1 MNGQEEKLL
10 KRLMRRKIFRFC
22 FFIFLAFV
30 SSGANAEMLKKL
42 EIIGNSRISNET
54 IKVYGEI
61 EINKDYSHDDLNTV
75 IKRLYDTKFFSD
87 ISTSFSNGVLRINVK
102 ENPIIDSI
110 IIEGEEAEKYKKA
123 ILKMLALK
131 EKGSYIESDIKQDVQ
146 TIKNFYKS
154 LGYYTAE
161 VVAHIQELGDD
172 QNIINLI
179 YSIEKRERN
188 KISKIYFIGDKGKAR
203 IKRLRDVITSEESRF
218 WKVLS
223 RNIYLNPDI
232 IELDKR
238 LLKNYFLGLGYYNV
252 EVLSSSV
259 ELKDESNIELTF
271 SINAGQRFRIKKL
284 STDISP
290 VFDKTIFK
298 NLSFEFNKLAG
309 EYYSPFKIQK
319 ILKKID
325 QIIDNK
331 KLQFVQHS
339 VSETLDKD
347 GIDIVFKIFEGRKIQ
362 IERVNIIGNTVTNDT
377 VIRSELLVDEGDPY
391 SDVKIEQSISRLKAR
406 NIFKTVE
413 YKLNDGSSK
422 DLKVMEIKVEEKPTG
437 EIAAGAG
444 VGTEGTSFSFSVK
457 ENNYLGKGLSM
468 DASLNV
474 NEHAIRGGLSMQE
487 PNFRNS
493 GNLVWGGLT
502 NVRTDRPDSGYE
514 NTLTEFNLGTKF
526 EHLTNLYV
534 SPNISLTFDD
544 LTVTDNA
551 SSSMKKQAGNFTEL
565 TFGYGIEKDN
575 RDRSFMPTSGSIASF
590 HQRLPLYA
598 DQASIY
604 NSIYYTKYHLFTEN
618 VIGALKFYGANVI
631 AVEDDVRLSKRLHI
645 PSRRLRGFASHKVG
659 PKDGADHVGGNYA
672 TVLNFEA
679 ALPNLLPEATQT
691 DIAIFMDMGNLWG
704 ADYDSSVND
713 SNGIRSSVGVSSNV
727 YTPIGPLNF
736 VFALPMT
743 KESTDTTQTFKFNLG
758 TSF

>member
-1 MNGQEEKLL
+1 
-10 KRLMRRKIFRFC
+10 MRRKIFRFC
-22 FFIFLAFV
+22 FFVFLAFV
-30 SSGANAEMLKKL
+30 SSSANAEMLKKL
-42 EIIGNSRISNET
+42 EIIGNSRVSNET

-61 EINKDYSHDDLNTV
+61 EINKDYSDDDLNTV

-87 ISTSFSNGVLRINVK
+87 ISTSFSNGVLRINLK

-110 IIEGEEAEKYKKA
+110 IIEGERAKKYEKV
-123 ILKMLALK
+123 ILKMLTLK
-131 EKGSYIESDIKQDVQ
+131 EKGSYIESDINQDVQ
-146 TIKNFYKS
+146 TIRNFYKS
-154 LGYYTAE
+154 IGYYTAE
-161 VVAHIQELGDD
+161 VAANIQKLGDD
-172 QNIINLI
+172 KNIVNLI
-179 YSIEKRERN
+179 YSIDRGVRN

-203 IKRLRDVITSEESRF
+203 SKRLRDVITSEEARF

-259 ELKDESNIELTF
+259 ELKNESNIELTF

-284 STDISP
+284 STDITP
-290 VFDKTIFK
+290 VFDKAIFK
-298 NLSFEFNKLAG
+298 NLSSEFNKFAG
-309 EYYSPFKIQK
+309 EYYSPFKVQK

-347 GIDIVFKIFEGRKIQ
+347 GIDIVFKIFEGRKVQ
-362 IERVNIIGNTVTNDT
+362 IERVNILGNTVTNDS

-391 SDVKIEQSISRLKAR
+391 SDIKVEQSISRLKAR
-406 NIFKTVE
+406 NIFKKVE

-422 DLKVMEIKVEEKPTG
+422 DLKVMDIRVEEKPTG

-444 VGTEGTSFSFSVK
+444 VGTEGTSFSFSLT
-457 ENNYLGKGLSM
+457 ENNYLGRGLNV

-474 NEHAIRGGLSMQE
+474 TEHSIRGGFSMEE

-502 NVRTDRPDSGYE
+502 NIKTDRPDSGYE
-514 NTLTEFNLGTKF
+514 NTLTKFDLGTKF

-534 SPNISLTFDD
+534 SPNINLTFDD
-544 LTVTDNA
+544 LTVTDSA

-565 TFGYGIEKDN
+565 NFGYGIEKDN
-575 RDRSFMPTSGSIASF
+575 RDRPWMPTSGSVVSF
-590 HQRLPLYA
+590 HQRLPLYS
-598 DQASIY
+598 DQASIL
-604 NSIYYTKYHLFTEN
+604 NAIYYTKHHLFTEN
-618 VIGALKFYGANVI
+618 VIGALKFYGANVTAI
-631 AVEDDVRLSKRLHI
+631 EDNVRLSKRLHI
-645 PSRRLRGFASHKVG
+645 PSRRLRGFESHKVG
-659 PKDGADHVGGNYA
+659 PKDGVDYVGGNYA
-672 TVLNFEA
+672 TALNFEA
-679 ALPNLLPEATQT
+679 ALPNLLPESTQT
-691 DIAIFMDMGNLWG
+691 DVAVFMDAGNLWG
-704 ADYDSSVND
+704 VDYDSSVND
-713 SNGIRSSVGVSSNV
+713 SNGIRSSVGINSNI
-727 YTPIGPLNF
+727 YTPIGPLSF
-736 VFALPMT
+736 VYALPIT
-743 KESTDTTQTFKFNLG
+743 KESTDTTQTFLFQIG

>member
-1 MNGQEEKLL
+1 
-10 KRLMRRKIFRFC
+10 MRRKIFKFC
-22 FFIFLAFV
+22 FFVFLAFA
-30 SSGANAEMLKKL
+30 SSSANAEMLKKL

-61 EINKDYSHDDLNTV
+61 EINKDYSDDDLNTV
-75 IKRLYDTKFFSD
+75 IKRLYDTRFFSD

-102 ENPIIDSI
+102 ENPIVDSI
-110 IIEGEEAEKYKKA
+110 IIEGEVTEKYKKV

-131 EKGSYIESDIKQDVQ
+131 EKGSYIESDINQDVQ
-146 TIKNFYKS
+146 IIKNFYKS
-154 LGYYTAE
+154 LGHYTAK
-161 VVAHIQELGDD
+161 VTANIQELGDD
-172 QNIINLI
+172 KNIINLI
-179 YSIEKRERN
+179 YSIEKGARN
-188 KISKIYFIGDKGKAR
+188 KISKVYFIGDKGKAR
-203 IKRLRDVITSEESRF
+203 NKRLRDVITSEESRF

-223 RNIYLNPDI
+223 RNIYLNPDR

-259 ELKDESNIELTF
+259 ELKDESNVELTF

-298 NLSFEFNKLAG
+298 NLSSEFNKFAG
-309 EYYSPFKIQK
+309 AYYSPFKIQK

-325 QIIDNK
+325 EIIDNNR
-331 KLQFVQHS
+331 LQFVQHS

-362 IERVNIIGNTVTNDT
+362 IERVNIVGNTVTNDS

-391 SDVKIEQSISRLKAR
+391 SDVKVEQSISRLKAR

-444 VGTEGTSFSFSVK
+444 VGTEGTSFSFSLK
-457 ENNYLGKGLSM
+457 ENNYLGKGLNV
-468 DASLNV
+468 DASLSMT
-474 NEHAIRGGLSMQE
+474 EHSIRGGLSMKE

-502 NVRTDRPDSGYE
+502 NVKTDRPDSGYE
-514 NTLTEFNLGTKF
+514 NTLTQFDLGTKF
-526 EHLTNLYV
+526 EHLANLYV
-534 SPNISLTFDD
+534 SPGITLAFDELKITGD
-544 LTVTDNA
+544 ANSA
-551 SSSMKKQAGNFTEL
+551 MKKQAGNFTEL

-575 RDRSFMPTSGSIASF
+575 RDRVFMPTSGSIASF
-590 HQRLPLYA
+590 HQGLPLYS

-604 NSIYYTKYHLFTEN
+604 NAIHYSRYHLFTEN
-618 VIGALKFYGANVI
+618 VIGALKFYGANI
-631 AVEDDVRLSKRLHI
+631 TAIEDDVRLNKRLHI
-645 PSRRLRGFASHKVG
+645 PSRRLRGFESHKVG
-659 PKDGADHVGGNYA
+659 PKDGLDYIGGNYA
-672 TVLNFEA
+672 TALNFEA
-679 ALPNLLPEATQT
+679 ALPNLLPESTQT
-691 DIAIFMDMGNLWG
+691 DIAVFMDMGNLWG
-704 ADYDSSVND
+704 VDYNSSIND
-713 SNGIRSSVGVSSNV
+713 SNRIRSSIGVSSNV
-727 YTPIGPLNF
+727 YTAIGPLSF
-736 VFALPMT
+736 VFAQPIT
-743 KESTDTTQTFKFNLG
+743 KESTDTTQTFKFQIG

>member
-1 MNGQEEKLL
+1 MK
-10 KRLMRRKIFRFC
+10 KKIFRFY
-22 FFIFLAFV
+22 FFVFLAFAF
-30 SSGANAEMLKKL
+30 SSANAEVLKKL

-61 EINKDYSHDDLNTV
+61 EINKDYSYDDLNAV
-75 IKRLYDTKFFSD
+75 IKRLYGTNFFSD
-87 ISTSFSNGVLRINVK
+87 ISTNFSSGILRINVE

-110 IIEGEEAEKYKKA
+110 IIEGEAAEKYKK
-123 ILKMLALK
+123 IMLKMLALK
-131 EKGSYIESDIKQDVQ
+131 EKSSYIESDINQDVQ

-161 VVAHIQELGDD
+161 VTANIRKLGDD
-172 QNIINLI
+172 RNVVNLI
-179 YSIEKRERN
+179 YSIEKGARN
-188 KISKIYFIGDKGKAR
+188 KISKIYFIGDKGKVRSKTLKA
-203 IKRLRDVITSEESRF
+203 VVTSGEARF

-223 RNIYLNPDI
+223 RNIYLNPDR

-252 EVLSSSV
+252 EVLSSNV
-259 ELKDESNIELTF
+259 ELKNESTVELTF

-284 STDISP
+284 STNIAP

-298 NLSFEFNKLAG
+298 NLSSEFNKFAG
-309 EYYSPFKIQK
+309 EYYSPFKIK
-319 ILKKID
+319 RILSAID
-325 QIIDNK
+325 EIIDNN

-362 IERVNIIGNTVTNDT
+362 IERVNIVGNTVTNDS
-377 VIRSELLVDEGDPY
+377 VIRSELLIDEGDPY
-391 SDVKIEQSISRLKAR
+391 SDVKVEQSISRLKAR
-406 NIFKTVE
+406 NIFKKVK

-422 DLKVMEIKVEEKPTG
+422 GLKVIEIRVEEKPTG

-444 VGTEGTSFSFSVK
+444 VGTEGASFSFTLK
-457 ENNYLGKGLSM
+457 ENNYLGKGLGIDTSLSM
-468 DASLNV
+468 S
-474 NEHAIRGGLSMQE
+474 EHSIRGGFSITE

-493 GNLVWGGLT
+493 GNLVWGGLNNIKT
-502 NVRTDRPDSGYE
+502 KRVDSGYE
-514 NTLTEFNLGTKF
+514 NTLTQFDLGTKF

-534 SPNISLTFDD
+534 SPNITLAFDE
-544 LTVTDNA
+544 LKVTDNA

-575 RDRSFMPTSGSIASF
+575 RNRSFMPTSGSLVSF
-590 HQRLPLYA
+590 NQGIPLYS

-604 NSIYYTKYHLFTEN
+604 NSFYYNKYHSFTEN

-631 AVEDDVRLSKRLHI
+631 AIEDDVRLSKRLHI
-645 PSRRLRGFASHKVG
+645 PSRRLRGFESHKIG
-659 PKDGADHVGGNYA
+659 PKDGADYVGGNYA
-672 TVLNFEA
+672 TALNFEA

-704 ADYDSSVND
+704 VDYDSSINN

-727 YTPIGPLNF
+727 YTAIGPLSF
-736 VFALPMT
+736 VYALPVT
-743 KESTDTTQTFKFNLG
+743 KQSTDTTQSFKFQIG

>member
-1 MNGQEEKLL
+1 
-10 KRLMRRKIFRFC
+10 MRRKIFRFC
-22 FFIFLAFV
+22 FFVFLAFA
-30 SSGANAEMLKKL
+30 SNSANAEMLKKL

-54 IKVYGEI
+54 IEVYGEI
-61 EINKDYSHDDLNTV
+61 EINKDYSDDDLNTV

-110 IIEGEEAEKYKKA
+110 IIEGEDAKKYKKA
-123 ILKMLALK
+123 ILTMLALK
-131 EKGSYIESDIKQDVQ
+131 EKGSYIESDINQDVQ
-146 TIKNFYKS
+146 TIKDFYKS
-154 LGYYTAE
+154 LGYYTAK
-161 VVAHIQELGDD
+161 VTANIQKLGDD
-172 QNIINLI
+172 RNTINLI
-179 YSIEKRERN
+179 YSIEKGTRN
-188 KISKIYFIGDKGKAR
+188 KISKVYFIGDKGKAR
-203 IKRLRDVITSEESRF
+203 NKRLRDVITSEEARF

-223 RNIYLNPDI
+223 GNIYLNPDR

-259 ELKDESNIELTF
+259 ELKNESNVELTF

-284 STDISP
+284 STNITP

-298 NLSFEFNKLAG
+298 NLSSEFNKFAG

-319 ILKKID
+319 ILGKID
-325 QIIDNK
+325 QIIDNN

-362 IERVNIIGNTVTNDT
+362 IERVNIIGNTVTNDS

-391 SDVKIEQSISRLKAR
+391 SDVKVEQSISRLKAR
-406 NIFKTVE
+406 NIFKKVE

-444 VGTEGTSFSFSVK
+444 IGTEGTSFNFLLK
-457 ENNYLGKGLSM
+457 ENNYLGKGLSL

-474 NEHAIRGGLSMQE
+474 TEHSIRGGLSME
-487 PNFRNS
+487 DPNFRNS
-493 GNLVWGGLT
+493 GNIVWGGLT
-502 NVRTDRPDSGYE
+502 NSKTDRPDSGYE
-514 NTLTEFNLGTKF
+514 NTLTKFDLGTKF
-526 EHLTNLYV
+526 EHLTDLYV
-534 SPNISLTFDD
+534 SPNITLAFDD
-544 LTVTDNA
+544 LKVTDSA

-575 RDRSFMPTSGSIASF
+575 RDRPFMPTSGSLASF
-590 HQRLPLYA
+590 HQGLPLYS

-618 VIGALKFYGANVI
+618 VVGALKFFGANI
-631 AVEDDVRLSKRLHI
+631 TAIEDNVRLNKRLHI
-645 PSRRLRGFASHKVG
+645 PSRRLRGFESHKVG
-659 PKDGADHVGGNYA
+659 PKDGADYVGGNYA
-672 TVLNFEA
+672 TALNFEA
-679 ALPNLLPEATQT
+679 SLPNLLPESTQT
-691 DIAIFMDMGNLWG
+691 DIAIFMDAGNLWG
-704 ADYDSSVND
+704 VDYDSSINN
-713 SNGIRSSVGVSSNV
+713 SNGIRSSVGMTSNV
-727 YTPIGPLNF
+727 YTPIGPLSF

-743 KESTDTTQTFKFNLG
+743 KESTDTTQTFNFQIG

>member
-1 MNGQEEKLL
+1 MG
-10 KRLMRRKIFRFC
+10 RKIFRFC
-22 FFIFLAFV
+22 FFVFLAFA

-61 EINKDYSHDDLNTV
+61 EINKDYSDDDLNTV
-75 IKRLYDTKFFSD
+75 IKRLYDTRFFSD

-102 ENPIIDSI
+102 ENSIIDSI
-110 IIEGEEAEKYKKA
+110 IIEGEKAKKYKKA
-123 ILKMLALK
+123 ILTMLVLK
-131 EKGSYIESDIKQDVQ
+131 EKGSYIESDINQDVQ
-146 TIKNFYKS
+146 IIKNFYKS
-154 LGYYTAE
+154 LGYYTAK
-161 VVAHIQELGDD
+161 VTANIQELGDD
-172 QNIINLI
+172 KNIINLI
-179 YSIEKRERN
+179 YSIEKGVRN
-188 KISKIYFIGDKGKAR
+188 KISKVYFIGDKGKAR
-203 IKRLRDVITSEESRF
+203 NKRLRDIIASEEAKF

-223 RNIYLNPDI
+223 RNIYLNPDR

-259 ELKDESNIELTF
+259 ELKNELNVELTF

-284 STDISP
+284 STDIAP

-298 NLSFEFNKLAG
+298 NLSSEFNKFAG
-309 EYYSPFKIQK
+309 EYYSPFKIKK
-319 ILKKID
+319 ILNKID
-325 QIIDNK
+325 QIIDDS

-362 IERVNIIGNTVTNDT
+362 IERVNIVGNTVTNDS
-377 VIRSELLVDEGDPY
+377 VVRSELLVDEGDPY

-406 NIFKTVE
+406 NIFKEVK

-444 VGTEGTSFSFSVK
+444 VGTEGTSFSFLVK
-457 ENNYLGKGLSM
+457 ENNYLGKGVSI
-468 DASLNV
+468 DASLSLTKHSV
-474 NEHAIRGGLSMQE
+474 RGGFTMEE

-502 NVRTDRPDSGYE
+502 NTKTDRADSGYE
-514 NTLTEFNLGTKF
+514 NSVTQFDLGTKF

-534 SPNISLTFDD
+534 SPSITLSFDE
-544 LTVTDNA
+544 LKTTSGA
-551 SSSMKKQAGNFTEL
+551 SASMKKQAGNFHEL

-575 RDRSFMPTSGSIASF
+575 RDRPFMPTSGSLVSF
-590 HQRLPLYA
+590 HQGLPLYS

-604 NSIYYTKYHLFTEN
+604 NAIYYTKYRLFTEN
-618 VIGALKFYGANVI
+618 VIGALKFYGGNII
-631 AVEDDVRLSKRLHI
+631 AVEDDVRLNKRLHI
-645 PSRRLRGFASHKVG
+645 PSRRLRGFESHKIG
-659 PKDGADHVGGNYA
+659 PKDGADYVGGNYA
-672 TVLNFEA
+672 TAVNFEA
-679 ALPNLLPEATQT
+679 ALPNLLPENTQT
-691 DIAIFMDMGNLWG
+691 DVAVFMDMGNLWG
-704 ADYDSSVND
+704 VDYDSGIND
-713 SNGIRSSVGVSSNV
+713 SSGIRSSVGVTSNV
-727 YTPIGPLNF
+727 YTPIGPLSF

-743 KESTDTTQTFKFNLG
+743 KVSTDTTQTFKFQIG

>member
-1 MNGQEEKLL
+1 
-10 KRLMRRKIFRFC
+10 MRRKIFRFC
-22 FFIFLAFV
+22 FFVFLAFA
-30 SSGANAEMLKKL
+30 SNSANAEMLKKL

-54 IKVYGEI
+54 IEVYGEI
-61 EINKDYSHDDLNTV
+61 EINKDYSDDDLNTV

-110 IIEGEEAEKYKKA
+110 IIEGEDAKKYKKA
-123 ILKMLALK
+123 ILTMLALK
-131 EKGSYIESDIKQDVQ
+131 EKGSYIESDINQDVQ
-146 TIKNFYKS
+146 TIKDLYKS
-154 LGYYTAE
+154 LGYYTAK
-161 VVAHIQELGDD
+161 VTANIQKLGDD
-172 QNIINLI
+172 RNTINLI
-179 YSIEKRERN
+179 YSIEKGTRN
-188 KISKIYFIGDKGKAR
+188 KISKVYFIGDKGKAR
-203 IKRLRDVITSEESRF
+203 NKRLRDVITSEEARF

-223 RNIYLNPDI
+223 GNIYLNPDR

-259 ELKDESNIELTF
+259 ELKNESNVELTF

-284 STDISP
+284 STNITP

-298 NLSFEFNKLAG
+298 NLSSEFNKFAG

-319 ILKKID
+319 ILGKID
-325 QIIDNK
+325 QIIDNN

-362 IERVNIIGNTVTNDT
+362 IERVNIIGNTVTNDS

-391 SDVKIEQSISRLKAR
+391 SDVKVEQSISRLKAR
-406 NIFKTVE
+406 NIFKKVE

-444 VGTEGTSFSFSVK
+444 IGTEGTSFNFLLK
-457 ENNYLGKGLSM
+457 ENNYLGKGLSL

-474 NEHAIRGGLSMQE
+474 TEHSIRGGLSME
-487 PNFRNS
+487 DPNFRNS
-493 GNLVWGGLT
+493 GNIVWGGLT
-502 NVRTDRPDSGYE
+502 NSKTDRPDSGYE
-514 NTLTEFNLGTKF
+514 NTLTKFDLGTKF
-526 EHLTNLYV
+526 EHLTDLYV
-534 SPNISLTFDD
+534 SPNITLAFDD
-544 LTVTDNA
+544 LKVTDSA

-575 RDRSFMPTSGSIASF
+575 RDRPFMPTSGSLASF
-590 HQRLPLYA
+590 HQGLPLYS

-618 VIGALKFYGANVI
+618 VIGALKFYGANI
-631 AVEDDVRLSKRLHI
+631 TAVEDDVRLSKRLHI
-645 PSRRLRGFASHKVG
+645 PYKRLRGFVPHKVG
-659 PKDGADHVGGNYA
+659 PKDGVDYVGGNYA
-672 TVLNFEA
+672 TALNFEA
-679 ALPNLLPEATQT
+679 ALPNLLPESTQT
-691 DIAIFMDMGNLWG
+691 DIAIFMDAGNLWG
-704 ADYDSSVND
+704 VDYDSSINN
-713 SNGIRSSVGVSSNV
+713 SNGIRSSVGMTSNV
-727 YTPIGPLNF
+727 YTPIGPLSF

-743 KESTDTTQTFKFNLG
+743 KESTDTTQTFNFQIG

>member
-1 MNGQEEKLL
+1 
-10 KRLMRRKIFRFC
+10 MRRKIFKL
-22 FFIFLAFV
+22 FFFVFLAFTF
-30 SSGANAEMLKKL
+30 SNANAEILKKL

-61 EINKDYSHDDLNTV
+61 EINKDYSNDDLNTV

-110 IIEGEEAEKYKKA
+110 IIEGESTEKYKKA

-131 EKGSYIESDIKQDVQ
+131 EKSSYIESDINQDVQ

-161 VVAHIQELGDD
+161 VTANIEKLGDD
-172 QNIINLI
+172 RNIINLI
-179 YSIEKRERN
+179 YSLEKGVRN
-188 KISKIYFIGDKGKAR
+188 KISKVYFIGDKGKAR
-203 IKRLRDVITSEESRF
+203 NKRLRDVITSEEARF

-223 RNIYLNPDI
+223 RNIYLNPDR

-259 ELKDESNIELTF
+259 ELKDQSNIELTF
-271 SINAGQRFRIKKL
+271 TINAGQRFRIKKL

-298 NLSFEFNKLAG
+298 NLSSEFNKFAG

-319 ILKKID
+319 ILNRIDEIVDNNKI
-325 QIIDNK
+325 
-331 KLQFVQHS
+331 QFVQHS
-339 VSETLDKD
+339 VSETFDKD
-347 GIDIVFKIFEGRKIQ
+347 GIDIVFKIFEGRKVQ
-362 IERVNIIGNTVTNDT
+362 IERVNIVGNTVTNDS

-391 SDVKIEQSISRLKAR
+391 SDIKVEQSISRLKAK

-413 YKLNDGSSK
+413 YKLSDGSSK
-422 DLKVMEIKVEEKPTG
+422 DLKVMDIKVEEKPTG
-437 EIAAGAG
+437 EIGAGAG
-444 VGTEGTSFSFSVK
+444 MGTEGASFNFSVK
-457 ENNYLGKGLSM
+457 ENNYLGKGLSV
-468 DASLNV
+468 DASLNMT
-474 NEHAIRGGLSMQE
+474 EYSIRGGITMEE

-502 NVRTDRPDSGYE
+502 SVTTDRPDSGYE
-514 NTLTEFNLGTKF
+514 NTLTKFDLGTKF

-534 SPNISLTFDD
+534 SPNITLAFDELKTTSD
-544 LTVTDNA
+544 A
-551 SSSMKKQAGNFTEL
+551 SSSMKRQAGNFIEF

-575 RDRSFMPTSGSIASF
+575 RDRPFMPTSGSLVSF
-590 HQRLPLYA
+590 HQGLPLYS

-604 NSIYYTKYHLFTEN
+604 NGIYYTKYHLFTEN
-618 VIGALKFYGANVI
+618 VIGALKFYGANVF

-645 PSRRLRGFASHKVG
+645 PSRRLRGFEAHKIG
-659 PKDGADHVGGNYA
+659 PKDGADYVGGNYA
-672 TVLNFEA
+672 TALNFEA
-679 ALPNLLPEATQT
+679 ALPNLLPESAQT
-691 DIAIFMDMGNLWG
+691 DIGIFMDMGNLWS
-704 ADYDSSVND
+704 ADYDSSINN
-713 SNGIRSSVGVSSNV
+713 SSGIRSSVGVNSNV
-727 YTPIGPLNF
+727 YTPIGPLSF

-743 KESTDTTQTFKFNLG
+743 KESTDTTQTFRFQIG

>member
-1 MNGQEEKLL
+1 
-10 KRLMRRKIFRFC
+10 MRKKIFRFC
-22 FFIFLAFV
+22 FFVFLAFA
-30 SSGANAEMLKKL
+30 SSGANAEMLKKI

-61 EINKDYSHDDLNTV
+61 AINKDYSDDDLNTV
-75 IKRLYDTKFFSD
+75 IKKLYDTKFFSN

-110 IIEGEEAEKYKKA
+110 IIEGEAAKKYKQA

-131 EKGSYIESDIKQDVQ
+131 EKGSYIESDINQDIHI
-146 TIKNFYKS
+146 IKNFYKS

-161 VVAHIQELGDD
+161 VAANIQELGDD
-172 QNIINLI
+172 KNIVNLI
-179 YSIEKRERN
+179 YSIEKGIRN
-188 KISKIYFIGDKGKAR
+188 KISKVYFIGDKGKAR
-203 IKRLRDVITSEESRF
+203 DKRLRDVITSEVSRF

-259 ELKDESNIELTF
+259 ELQNESNIELTF

-284 STDISP
+284 STDITP
-290 VFDKTIFK
+290 VFDKTIFQ
-298 NLSFEFNKLAG
+298 NLSFEFNKFAG

-319 ILKKID
+319 ILNKID
-325 QIIDNK
+325 QIIDDN

-362 IERVNIIGNTVTNDT
+362 IERINIIGNTVTDDS

-391 SDVKIEQSISRLKAR
+391 SDVKVEQSMSKLKAR
-406 NIFKTVE
+406 NIFKKVE

-457 ENNYLGKGLSM
+457 ENNYLGRGLSV

-474 NEHAIRGGLSMQE
+474 SEHSVNGGLSME
-487 PNFRNS
+487 DPNFRNS
-493 GNLVWGGLT
+493 GNLVWGGFT
-502 NVRTDRPDSGYE
+502 NTKTDRPDSGYK
-514 NTLTEFNLGTKF
+514 NTLTKFNLGTKF
-526 EHLTNLYV
+526 EHLTDLYI
-534 SPNISLTFDD
+534 SPNISLAFDK
-544 LTVTDNA
+544 LKVTDSA
-551 SSSMKKQAGNFTEL
+551 SSSMKKQAGNFHEL
-565 TFGYGIEKDN
+565 NFGYGIEKDN
-575 RDRSFMPTSGSIASF
+575 RDRPFMPTSGSIVSF
-590 HQRLPLYA
+590 HQGLPLYS

-604 NSIYYTKYHLFTEN
+604 NAIYYSKYHLFTEN

-645 PSRRLRGFASHKVG
+645 PSRRLRGFESSKVG
-659 PKDGADHVGGNYA
+659 PKDGTDYVGGNYA
-672 TVLNFEA
+672 TALNFEA
-679 ALPNLLPEATQT
+679 ALPNLLPESTQT
-691 DIAIFMDMGNLWG
+691 DIAVFMDIANLWG
-704 ADYDSSVND
+704 VDYDNGVNN
-713 SNGIRSSVGVSSNV
+713 SNGIRSSVGVTSNV
-727 YTPIGPLNF
+727 YTAIGPLSF
-736 VFALPMT
+736 IFAKPIT
-743 KESTDTTQTFKFNLG
+743 EVSTDTTQTFRFQIG

>member
-1 MNGQEEKLL
+1 
-10 KRLMRRKIFRFC
+10 
-22 FFIFLAFV
+22 
-30 SSGANAEMLKKL
+30 MLKKL

-61 EINKDYSHDDLNTV
+61 EINKDYSYDDLNAV
-75 IKRLYDTKFFSD
+75 IKKLYDTNFFSD
-87 ISTSFSNGVLRINVK
+87 ISTNFSNGILRINVK

-110 IIEGEEAEKYKKA
+110 IVEGEAAEKYKKA
-123 ILKMLALK
+123 MLKMLALK
-131 EKGSYIESDIKQDVQ
+131 EKSSYIESDINQDIQ

-161 VVAHIQELGDD
+161 VTANIQKLGDD
-172 QNIINLI
+172 KNVINLI
-179 YSIEKRERN
+179 YSIEKGARN
-188 KISKIYFIGDKGKAR
+188 KISKVYFIGDKGKVR
-203 IKRLRDVITSEESRF
+203 SKRLKDVITSEEAKF

-223 RNIYLNPDI
+223 RNIYLNPDR

-252 EVLSSSV
+252 QVLSSSV
-259 ELKDESNIELTF
+259 ELKNESNTELTF
-271 SINAGQRFRIKKL
+271 SVNAGQRFRIKKL
-284 STDISP
+284 STNIAP

-298 NLSFEFNKLAG
+298 NLSSEFNKFAG
-309 EYYSPFKIQK
+309 EYYSPFKIKK
-319 ILKKID
+319 ILSAID
-325 QIIDNK
+325 EIIENN

-362 IERVNIIGNTVTNDT
+362 IERVNIVGNTVTNDS
-377 VIRSELLVDEGDPY
+377 VIRSELLTDEGDPY
-391 SDVKIEQSISRLKAR
+391 SDIKIEQSISKLKAR

-422 DLKVMEIKVEEKPTG
+422 DLKVMEIRVEEKPTG

-444 VGTEGTSFSFSVK
+444 VGTEGTSFSFALT
-457 ENNYLGKGLSM
+457 ENNYLGKGLGI
-468 DASLNV
+468 DASLNMT
-474 NEHAIRGGLSMQE
+474 EHTIRGGLSMKD

-502 NVRTDRPDSGYE
+502 NTKTDRPDSGFE
-514 NTLTEFNLGTKF
+514 NTLTKFDLGTKF

-534 SPNISLTFDD
+534 SPNITLAFDELKTTSD
-544 LTVTDNA
+544 A

-575 RDRSFMPTSGSIASF
+575 RDRPFMPTSGSVVSF
-590 HQRLPLYA
+590 HQGLPLYS

-604 NSIYYTKYHLFTEN
+604 NAIYYTKYHLFTEN
-618 VIGALKFYGANVI
+618 VIGAIKFYGANVT
-631 AVEDDVRLSKRLHI
+631 AVEDDVRLNKRLHI
-645 PSRRLRGFASHKVG
+645 SSKRLRGFESHRVG
-659 PKDGADHVGGNYA
+659 PKDGVDYVGGNYA
-672 TVLNFEA
+672 TALNFEA
-679 ALPNLLPEATQT
+679 ALPNLLPENTQT
-691 DIAIFMDMGNLWG
+691 DVGIFMDVGNIWG
-704 ADYDSSVND
+704 VDYDSSIND
-713 SNGIRSSVGVSSNV
+713 SNGIRSSVGVSTNM
-727 YTPIGPLNF
+727 YTPIGPLSF
-736 VFALPMT
+736 VFALPVT
-743 KESTDTTQTFKFNLG
+743 KESTDTTQTFKFQIG

>member
-1 MNGQEEKLL
+1 
-10 KRLMRRKIFRFC
+10 MRRKIFRFC
-22 FFIFLAFV
+22 FFVFLVFAF
-30 SSGANAEMLKKL
+30 SSANAEMLKKL

-61 EINKDYSHDDLNTV
+61 EINKDYSDDDLNTV
-75 IKRLYDTKFFSD
+75 IKRLYDTRFFSD

-102 ENPIIDSI
+102 ENPIINSI
-110 IIEGEEAEKYKKA
+110 IIEGELTKKYKTA
-123 ILKMLALK
+123 ILRMLALK
-131 EKGSYIESDIKQDVQ
+131 EKGSYIESDINQDVQ
-146 TIKNFYKS
+146 IIKNFYKS

-161 VVAHIQELGDD
+161 VIANIQKLGDD
-172 QNIINLI
+172 RNTVNLI
-179 YSIEKRERN
+179 YSLEKGVRN
-188 KISKIYFIGDKGKAR
+188 KISKVYFIGDKGKAR
-203 IKRLRDVITSEESRF
+203 NKRLRDVVTSEEARF

-223 RNIYLNPDI
+223 RNIYLNPDR

-259 ELKDESNIELTF
+259 ELQNESNIELTF

-284 STDISP
+284 STDIAP
-290 VFDKTIFK
+290 VFDKAIFK
-298 NLSFEFNKLAG
+298 NLSFEFNKFAG

-325 QIIDNK
+325 EIIDNK
-331 KLQFVQHS
+331 QLQFVQHS

-362 IERVNIIGNTVTNDT
+362 IEKVNIFGNTVTNDS
-377 VIRSELLVDEGDPY
+377 VIRSELLIDEGDPY
-391 SDVKIEQSISRLKAR
+391 SDIKVEKSISRLKAR
-406 NIFKTVE
+406 NIFKTVK
-413 YKLNDGSSK
+413 YKLSDGSSK
-422 DLKVMEIKVEEKPTG
+422 DLKVMDIKVEEKATG

-444 VGTEGTSFSFSVK
+444 VGTEGTSFSFLLK
-457 ENNYLGKGLSM
+457 ENNYLGRGLSV
-468 DASLNV
+468 DASLSV
-474 NEHAIRGGLSMQE
+474 SEHAIRGGLSMKE

-514 NTLTEFNLGTKF
+514 NTLTKFDLGTKF

-534 SPNISLTFDD
+534 SPNMTLAFDD
-544 LTVTDNA
+544 LKVTDSA
-551 SSSMKKQAGNFTEL
+551 SASMKKQAGNFTEF

-575 RDRSFMPTSGSIASF
+575 RDKPFMPTSGSLVSF
-590 HQRLPLYA
+590 HQGLPLYS
-598 DQASIY
+598 DQASIF
-604 NSIYYTKYHLFTEN
+604 NAIYYTKYHLFTEN
-618 VIGALKFYGANVI
+618 VIGALKFYGANII

-645 PSRRLRGFASHKVG
+645 PSRRLRGFESHKIG
-659 PKDGADHVGGNYA
+659 PKDGADYVGGNYA
-672 TVLNFEA
+672 TALNFEV

-691 DIAIFMDMGNLWG
+691 DIAIFMDMGNLWSV
-704 ADYDSSVND
+704 DYDSSING

-727 YTPIGPLNF
+727 YTAIGPLSF
-736 VFALPMT
+736 VFALPTTQM
-743 KESTDTTQTFKFNLG
+743 STDTTQTFKFQIG

>member
-1 MNGQEEKLL
+1 
-10 KRLMRRKIFRFC
+10 MRRKIFRFC
-22 FFIFLAFV
+22 FFIFLAFA
-30 SSGANAEMLKKL
+30 SSSANAETLKKL
-42 EIIGNSRISNET
+42 EIIGNLRISNET

-61 EINKDYSHDDLNTV
+61 EIHKDYSDDDLNTV
-75 IKRLYDTKFFSD
+75 IKKLYDTRFFSD

-110 IIEGEEAEKYKKA
+110 IIEGEPTKKYKTA

-131 EKGSYIESDIKQDVQ
+131 EKSSYIESDINQDVH
-146 TIKNFYKS
+146 TIKNFYKA

-161 VVAHIQELGDD
+161 VTASIQKLGDD
-172 QNIINLI
+172 KNIVNLI
-179 YSIEKRERN
+179 YSLEKGVRN
-188 KISKIYFIGDKGKAR
+188 KISKVYFIGDKGKAR
-203 IKRLRDVITSEESRF
+203 NKRLRDVITSEEARF

-223 RNIYLNPDI
+223 RNIYLNPDR

-259 ELKDESNIELTF
+259 ELKDKSNVELTF
-271 SINAGQRFRIKKL
+271 SINAGQRLRIKKL
-284 STDISP
+284 STDITP
-290 VFDKTIFK
+290 VFDKAIFK
-298 NLSFEFNKLAG
+298 NLSFEFNKFAG

-362 IERVNIIGNTVTNDT
+362 IEKVNIFGNTVTNDS

-391 SDVKIEQSISRLKAR
+391 SDIKVEQSISRLKAK
-406 NIFKTVE
+406 NIFKKVE

-422 DLKVMEIKVEEKPTG
+422 DLKVMDIRVEEKPTG

-444 VGTEGTSFSFSVK
+444 VGTEGTSFTFSLK
-457 ENNYLGKGLSM
+457 ENNYLGKGLGV
-468 DASLNV
+468 DASLNMT
-474 NEHAIRGGLSMQE
+474 EHAVRGGFSME
-487 PNFRNS
+487 DPNFRNS

-502 NVRTDRPDSGYE
+502 NIKTDRPDSGYK
-514 NTLTEFNLGTKF
+514 NTLTKFDLGTKF
-526 EHLTNLYV
+526 EHLTNLYL
-534 SPNISLTFDD
+534 SPNLALAFDD
-544 LTVTDNA
+544 LTVTDSA
-551 SSSMKKQAGNFTEL
+551 STSMKKQAGNFTEL

-575 RDRSFMPTSGSIASF
+575 RDRPWMPTSGSLVSF
-590 HQRLPLYA
+590 HQGLPLYSE
-598 DQASIY
+598 QGSIF
-604 NSIYYTKYHLFTEN
+604 NSIHYTKYHLFTEN

-645 PSRRLRGFASHKVG
+645 PSRRLRGFESHKVG
-659 PKDGADHVGGNYA
+659 PKDGIDYVGGNYA
-672 TVLNFEA
+672 TALNFEA
-679 ALPNLLPEATQT
+679 ALPKLLPESTQM
-691 DIAIFMDMGNLWG
+691 DIAVFMDMANLWSV
-704 ADYDSSVND
+704 DYDSSIND
-713 SNGIRSSVGVSSNV
+713 SSGIRSSVGASSNM
-727 YTPIGPLNF
+727 YTPIGPLSF

-743 KESTDTTQTFKFNLG
+743 KESTDTTQRFKFQIG

>member
-1 MNGQEEKLL
+1 
-10 KRLMRRKIFRFC
+10 MRRKIFRFC
-22 FFIFLAFV
+22 FFVFLAFA
-30 SSGANAEMLKKL
+30 SSSVNAEILKKL

-61 EINKDYSHDDLNTV
+61 EINKDYSDDDLNTV
-75 IKRLYDTKFFSD
+75 IKRLYDTRFFSD
-87 ISTSFSNGVLRINVK
+87 ILTSFSNGVLKINVK
-102 ENPIIDSI
+102 ENPIIDTI
-110 IIEGEEAEKYKKA
+110 IIEGEAAKKYKTA

-131 EKGSYIESDIKQDVQ
+131 EKSSYIESDISQDVQ
-146 TIKNFYKS
+146 TIENFYKS

-161 VVAHIQELGDD
+161 VVANIQKLGDD
-172 QNIINLI
+172 KNMVNLI
-179 YSIEKRERN
+179 YSIEKGVRN
-188 KISKIYFIGDKGKAR
+188 KISKVYFIGDKGKAR
-203 IKRLRDVITSEESRF
+203 DKRLRDVITSEEARF

-223 RNIYLNPDI
+223 RNIYLNPDR

-238 LLKNYFLGLGYYNV
+238 LLKNYFLGLGYYNI

-259 ELKDESNIELTF
+259 ELKNESNVELTF
-271 SINAGQRFRIKKL
+271 SVNAGQRFRIKKL
-284 STDISP
+284 STDIDP

-298 NLSFEFNKLAG
+298 NLSSEFNKFAG

-331 KLQFVQHS
+331 QLQFVQHS

-362 IERVNIIGNTVTNDT
+362 IERVDIVGNTVTNDS

-391 SDVKIEQSISRLKAR
+391 SDIKVEQSISKLKAR
-406 NIFKTVE
+406 NIFKTVD

-437 EIAAGAG
+437 EISAGAG
-444 VGTEGTSFSFSVK
+444 IGTEGTSFSFSLK
-457 ENNYLGKGLSM
+457 ENNYLGKGLGV
-468 DASLNV
+468 DASLGIT
-474 NEHAIRGGLSMQE
+474 EHSLRGGLSMNDT
-487 PNFRNS
+487 NFRNS

-502 NVRTDRPDSGYE
+502 NTKTDRPDSGYE
-514 NTLTEFNLGTKF
+514 NTLTQLDLGTKF
-526 EHLTNLYV
+526 EHLTNLYL
-534 SPNISLTFDD
+534 SPNITLAFDD
-544 LTVTDNA
+544 LSVTDSA

-575 RDRSFMPTSGSIASF
+575 RDRPFMPTSGSLVSF
-590 HQRLPLYA
+590 HQGLPLYS

-604 NSIYYTKYHLFTEN
+604 NSVYYTKYHLFTEN
-618 VIGALKFYGANVI
+618 VIGSFKFYGANVI

-645 PSRRLRGFASHKVG
+645 SSRRLRGFESHKIG
-659 PKDGADHVGGNYA
+659 PKDGTDYVGGNYA
-672 TVLNFEA
+672 TALNFEA
-679 ALPNLLPEATQT
+679 ALPNLLPESTQT
-691 DIAIFMDMGNLWG
+691 DVAIFMDMGNLWG
-704 ADYDSSVND
+704 VDYDSSINN

-727 YTPIGPLNF
+727 YTPIGPLSF

-743 KESTDTTQTFKFNLG
+743 KESTDTTQTFKFQIG